1 MKLIT
6 TYISRRSRLGGESSR
21 QGPWQACL
29 LYVSPCFLRT
39 PSSPHLYTGLEGA
52 PTLLST
58 RTGGCHVRA
67 VLVWKIIRFCIVCF
81 WPELGMFFSR
91 NNERSITWTIIPK
104 SIAKLIQCGIA
115 RSSILYDP
123 LLTLQPRSHDPMA
136 FPGEHLQGKSPG
148 NEVGFTGT
156 LRDLLCDTS
165 ETSQRDIQIKRTSRN
180 TDKK

>member
-81 WPELGMFFSR
+81 WPELGMFFFKKQRKKYNLNDHSKGY
-91 NNERSITWTIIPK
+91 SK
-104 SIAKLIQCGIA
+104 A
-115 RSSILYDP
+115 
-123 LLTLQPRSHDPMA
+123 DPMRYCTILSWLCNLVPMIPWL
-136 FPGEHLQGKSPG
+136 FLGNICKGKALGMRLASP
-148 NEVGFTGT
+148 VPCVTCCVT
-156 LRDLLCDTS
+156 LLR
-165 ETSQRDIQIKRTSRN
+165 RARGIYR
-180 TDKK
+180 